1 MTERA
6 EMDEVE
12 RFQPLLDGLKS
23 GTSIALKACKPH
35 AAGPKS
41 GSQGS
46 FDLLREHVECF
57 TFLVPSERK
66 TIVRLSK
73 EGRERT
79 VFLIL
84 RWKKGLVF
92 IYKLGKSRPRT
103 NYTIKSLDSFRPLSP
118 PDLCFTRV
126 IFL

>member
-6 EMDEVE
+6 EMDEME

-46 FDLLREHVECF
+46 FDLLREHVEWFPPVCF
-57 TFLVPSERK
+57 TFRVPSERK
-66 TIVRLSK
+66 NDCSSLQGGQRKNCFPHSEV
-73 EGRERT
+73 E
-79 VFLIL
+79 
-84 RWKKGLVF
+84 KKAWYL
-92 IYKLGKSRPRT
+92 
-103 NYTIKSLDSFRPLSP
+103 
-118 PDLCFTRV
+118 FTS
-126 IFL
+126 